1 MQVFVISKSTN
12 SSCFIFQFAS
22 STMHSRESSI
32 LLLGAEHVDVIG
44 RCLLVCRDRS
54 PIYTTLQYR
63 ILVSSKYC
71 FLPSRCGCSCANA
84 ILLISCGVFRTSNAV
99 ILRRYLEVCPGVSSY
114 LHVLTCRCDV
124 PDFCSFFD
132 WLLRTFHCTR
142 HLTGTN
148 INTWS
153 NRIRYPAFEYGNLL
167 KRKCN
172 TSHIDRPAATTP
184 LHLLLY
190 RTLPAVEQEH
200 ISCRYLVALP
210 THYPFL
216 SHLSSL

>member
-1 MQVFVISKSTN
+1 MWIGQASRHSEGCCSFGVEGLGPPRQGGRLIGGGSWRSSCGVKMQVFVISKSTN
-12 SSCFIFQFAS
+12 SCCFIFQFAS

-114 LHVLTCRCDV
+114 LLTCRPMRCAM
-124 PDFCSFFD
+124 CRISAHSSIGFFEPSIA
-132 WLLRTFHCTR
+132 HV
-142 HLTGTN
+142 
-148 INTWS
+148 I
-153 NRIRYPAFEYGNLL
+153 
-167 KRKCN
+167 
-172 TSHIDRPAATTP
+172 
-184 LHLLLY
+184 
-190 RTLPAVEQEH
+190 
-200 ISCRYLVALP
+200 
-210 THYPFL
+210 
-216 SHLSSL
+216 

>member
-1 MQVFVISKSTN
+1 MVGLLWVVKSSGDDAWRCRRLNVDRAGQPTQRRLLLVWSRRIKAAEARRQIDWRRLLAFILRRKMQVFVISKSTN
-12 SSCFIFQFAS
+12 SCCFIFQFAS

-142 HLTGTN
+142 HL
-148 INTWS
+148 
-153 NRIRYPAFEYGNLL
+153 R
-167 KRKCN
+167 
-172 TSHIDRPAATTP
+172 
-184 LHLLLY
+184 
-190 RTLPAVEQEH
+190 
-200 ISCRYLVALP
+200 AL
-210 THYPFL
+210 T
-216 SHLSSL
+216 